1 MGGAILKL
9 SKTSLLDEAAATGFR
24 PDTLEKVIRL
34 LDLLTQINQDE
45 FLKDRLVLKG
55 GTALNLFVF
64 DVPRLSVDIDV
75 NYIGAADLATTQKE
89 RPRVEELLTAISER
103 AGYTMNRIARE
114 HAGGKWRLG
123 YQSAMGGQ
131 ANLEVDLNYMF
142 RVNFH
147 PVVKTDSKKLGTNQ
161 ALQIPILDTKEL
173 TAGKLSALLT
183 RTASRDL
190 FDANNLL
197 QIQDP
202 KDEDLRLMYVLYG
215 AMNPRANWCDVSA
228 ENITADLKDL
238 REKLIPVLKLVG
250 APDAKQ
256 YEKYAGDLVADCKK
270 LMAPLFPLRENEREF
285 ISALRDKGELLPEL
299 LSKDDA
305 FIEKVKMH
313 PGLLR
318 RADMS
323 KKKGAS

>member
-1 MGGAILKL
+1 MGGTILKI
-9 SKTSLLDEAAATGFR
+9 SKTSLLDEAALTGFK

-34 LDLLTQINQDE
+34 LDLLTQINQDD

-55 GTALNLFVF
+55 GTALNLFIF
-64 DVPRLSVDIDV
+64 DIPRLSVDIDV
-75 NYIGAADLATTQKE
+75 NYIGAADLDTTQKE

-103 AGYTMNRIARE
+103 AGYVMNRIAKE

-131 ANLEVDLNYMF
+131 ANLELDLNYMF
-142 RVNFH
+142 RVNFRS
-147 PVVKTDSKKLGTNQ
+147 VVKTDSKKLGSHQ
-161 ALQIPILDTKEL
+161 ALQIPILDNKEL

-197 QIQDP
+197 QLEDA

-228 ENITADLKDL
+228 DNITADLKDL
-238 REKLIPVLKLVG
+238 KEKLIPVLKIAG
-250 APDAKQ
+250 APDKKQ
-256 YEKYAGDLVADCKK
+256 HEQYAEDLVTDCKK

-285 ISALRDKGELLPEL
+285 ILALRDKGELLPEL
-299 LSKDDA
+299 LSRDNE
-305 FIEKVKMH
+305 FIEKAKIH

-318 RADMS
+318 RADMGR
-323 KKKGAS
+323 KKETS

>member
-1 MGGAILKL
+1 LGGTILKL

-34 LDLLTQINQDE
+34 LDLLTQINQDD

-55 GTALNLFVF
+55 GTALNLFIF
-64 DVPRLSVDIDV
+64 DIPRLSVDIDV
-75 NYIGAADLATTQKE
+75 NYIGAADLETTQKE

-123 YQSAMGGQ
+123 YQTAMGGQ
-131 ANLEVDLNYMF
+131 ANLELDLNYMF
-142 RVNFH
+142 RVTFH
-147 PVVKTDSKKLGTNQ
+147 PIAKTDSKKLGSYQ

-173 TAGKLSALLT
+173 TSGKLSALLT

-190 FDANNLL
+190 FDASNLL
-197 QIQDP
+197 QKHDAEN
-202 KDEDLRLMYVLYG
+202 EDLRLMYVLYG

-238 REKLIPVLKLVG
+238 REKLIPVLKIAG
-250 APDAKQ
+250 APDTKQ
-256 YEKYAGDLVADCKK
+256 HEQYAVNLVADCKK
-270 LMAPLFPLRENEREF
+270 RMAPLFPLRENEREF
-285 ISALRDKGELLPEL
+285 VSRLRDKGELLPEL
-299 LSKDDA
+299 LSRNDE
-305 FIEKVKMH
+305 FIKTAKVH

-323 KKKGAS
+323 KNKGTT